1 LPFKAWGFDAQNG
14 IDGKYY
20 EIEKIR
26 VRHNPGLPTMRRP
39 PYSNPENKT
48 EAAIAS
54 GVPDSNQPL
63 PPEEHEFRLVKL
75 QRREWS
81 LWGTALLIM
90 LCLTAGLATLSF
102 TAAMRDTNVLESV
115 VGLMII
121 IVLFGCYST
130 YEKFLINRLRLE
142 AAQNHLSSATWREV
156 ALIDPLTALP
166 NRRYVERRLKE
177 EILRSQRKGYP
188 LTLVA
193 FDLNDFKQINDEFGH
208 EGGDSALKLFA
219 ACLRNL
225 ARETDVAARLAGDEF
240 VLLLTECDAGQA
252 AAMVKRLPVES
263 LAIGN
268 RSVAISFSAGWTQY
282 RPGDQ
287 SQDMMRR
294 ADELLYQDKERRKMA
309 RRKESEPG
317 AAPLVAGAEKNS

>member
-1 LPFKAWGFDAQNG
+1 
-14 IDGKYY
+14 
-20 EIEKIR
+20 
-26 VRHNPGLPTMRRP
+26 MRQP
-39 PYSNPENKT
+39 PSSHTENHSGASNPK
-48 EAAIAS
+48 
-54 GVPDSNQPL
+54 QPL
-63 PPEEHEFRLVKL
+63 VPEEHESRLVKL

-102 TAAMRDTNVLESV
+102 TAAMKDTNVLESII
-115 VGLMII
+115 GLMII

-166 NRRYVERRLKE
+166 NRRYAERRLKE

-193 FDLNDFKQINDEFGH
+193 FDLNDFKKINDEFGH
-208 EGGDSALKLFA
+208 EVGDSALKAFA
-219 ACLRNL
+219 ACLQNL
-225 ARETDVAARLAGDEF
+225 ARETDVTARLAGDEF
-240 VLLLTECDAGQA
+240 VMLLTECDAEQA
-252 AAMVKRLPVES
+252 AATIKRLAIES
-263 LAIGN
+263 LTIGN
-268 RSVAISFSAGWTQY
+268 RVVPIRFSAGWTQY

-287 SQDMMRR
+287 PQDMMRR
-294 ADELLYQDKERRKMA
+294 ADELLYQDKERRKRA
-309 RRKESEPG
+309 GRKGAESG
-317 AAPLVAGAEKNS
+317 AAPLVVDAEKNN